1 MEAFTALSNSEP
13 TQVKPLTNDFTLNCQ
28 GETHPAYQSC
38 KVLNVALLRWVES
51 WIETVSETYQ
61 ANRGGFVEQKLMLSS
76 SFRRDLIHNVV
87 SYEPGHTLLCCLSL
101 TQLFNK
107 PASE

>member
-1 MEAFTALSNSEP
+1 MELSLE
-13 TQVKPLTNDFTLNCQ
+13 
-28 GETHPAYQSC
+28 
-38 KVLNVALLRWVES
+38 WVES
-51 WIETVSETYQ
+51 YIETVSATYQ

-76 SFRRDLIHNVV
+76 SFMRDQIHNVV
-87 SYEPGHTLLCCLSL
+87 RYESRHTLLCCLSL